1 MLCRGS
7 ADEIPPA
14 DLAVL
19 LAQSRPVYL
28 LVDFNHLGI
37 PLPEEIANPSF
48 LFEWLEPPAARMVS
62 PIVLTPE
69 DAPSWPKWI
78 REGWGKDAVVCLF
91 SLMDKGAML
100 EHLRRACHA
109 KGAPGA
115 PGDGILGYCWP
126 SVLPNLLSHGPTKLV
141 QRLFDGIEAALV
153 EFPDLPETWQVFGG
167 PQIAELF
174 EQMGFE
180 KKPLEKAH

>member
-1 MLCRGS
+1 
-7 ADEIPPA
+7 
-14 DLAVL
+14 
-19 LAQSRPVYL
+19 
-28 LVDFNHLGI
+28 
-37 PLPEEIANPSF
+37 
-48 LFEWLEPPAARMVS
+48 
-62 PIVLTPE
+62 
-69 DAPSWPKWI
+69 
-78 REGWGKDAVVCLF
+78 
-91 SLMDKGAML
+91 
-100 EHLRRACHA
+100 LRRACHA

-153 EFPDLPETWQVFGG
+153 EFPDLPETWQVYGG
-167 PQIAELF
+167 PQIAGLF